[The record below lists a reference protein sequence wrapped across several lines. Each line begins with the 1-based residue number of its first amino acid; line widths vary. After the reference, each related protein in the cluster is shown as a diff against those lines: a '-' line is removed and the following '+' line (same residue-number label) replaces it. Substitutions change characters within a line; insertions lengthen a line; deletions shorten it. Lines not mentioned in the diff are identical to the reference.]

1 MDGATGPSGEE
12 TEMVL
17 SRRVVLG
24 TAIGG
29 GLALSSPRQPV
40 AQGSAPVATTNTGQV
55 RGATDGGT
63 HVFKGIPYGASTG
76 GEGRFR
82 PPAAPAPWSGVRDAL
97 AFAPMCPQVIRS
109 LPEIFSSWTFDKDMS
124 EDCLALNVW
133 TPALADGAKRPV
145 MVWFHGGDF
154 SSLSGSRNV
163 FDGTRLARKG
173 DVVVVTVNH
182 RLNLF
187 GYLQL
192 AQFAPEYADAGNV
205 GLLDLVQAL
214 GWVRDNIASFG
225 GDPGNVT
232 IFGQSGGGGKVSCLM
247 AMPAAAGL
255 FHRAVVQSGSY
266 YLEAMS
272 PDASS
277 ALTRKLLATLE
288 LSPSE
293 AGKLAS
299 LPAEVLIAGM
309 EKAQKTS
316 GGLNFRPVADGR
328 ALPSGPWVPGAPEVS
343 RNVPLLVG
351 TVATE
356 MTLLTGGGDP
366 AAFTLDEAGLR
377 ERLLRWFEPGDIDRV
392 LATFRETWPDATP
405 GDLFFAIETDLRM
418 RQGAWQQAGR
428 KAAQGGAP
436 VWLYEVDWRTPVGG
450 GKWKTPH
457 SVELAFVFDNVAKS
471 ASMVGTGAEPQAL
484 ADQMSASWLAFARSG
499 NPDNPAVPHWPA
511 YTDADRSTMVF
522 DVTSRVVND
531 HRGLERKL
539 LAGLSLKQT
548 NL

>member
-1 MDGATGPSGEE
+1 MMLP
-12 TEMVL
+12 
-17 SRRVVLG
+17 RRAVLG
-24 TAIGG
+24 TAAGG
-29 GLALSSPRQPV
+29 FALSGTRRAT
-40 AQGSAPVATTNTGQV
+40 AQGAAPVAMTTAGMV
-55 RGATDGGT
+55 RGTTDGGI
-63 HVFKGIPYGASTG
+63 HVFKGMHYGAPTG
-76 GEGRFR
+76 GAGRFR
-82 PPAAPAPWSGVRDAL
+82 PPVLPAPWSGVRDAL
-97 AFAPMCPQVIRS
+97 AFAPMCPQVVRG
-109 LPEIFSSWTFDKDMS
+109 LPEIFASWTFDKDMS

-133 TPALADGAKRPV
+133 TPAVADGGKRPV

-163 FDGTRLARKG
+163 FDGTRLAHKG
-173 DVVVVTVNH
+173 DVVVVTLNH

-192 AQFAPEYADAGNV
+192 AQFAPDFTDSGNV

-214 GWVRDNIASFG
+214 QWVRDNIASFG

-247 AMPAAAGL
+247 AMPAASGL
-255 FHRAVVQSGSY
+255 FHRAIVQSGSY
-266 YLEAMS
+266 YLAAMGTEA
-272 PDASS
+272 AA
-277 ALTRKLLATLE
+277 ALTRKLLAALE

-293 AGKLAS
+293 ASKLAG
-299 LPAEVLIAGM
+299 LPMATLVAGM
-309 EKAQKTS
+309 EKAQKTP

-356 MTLLTGGGDP
+356 MTLLTGAGDP
-366 AAFTLDEAGLR
+366 AAFALDDAALR
-377 ERLLRWFEPGDIDRV
+377 QRLLRWFEPGDIDRV
-392 LATFRETWPDATP
+392 LVTFRETWPGATP
-405 GDLFFAIETDLRM
+405 SDLFFAIDTDMSM
-418 RQGAWQQAGR
+418 RLGAWQQTGR

-471 ASMVGTGAEPQAL
+471 ASMVGTGAEPQTL
-484 ADQMSASWLAFARSG
+484 ADQMSACWLAFARSG
-499 NPDNPAVPHWPA
+499 NPDNAAVPHWPP
-511 YTDADRSTMVF
+511 YTEGDRATMVF

-531 HRGLERKL
+531 HRGAERKL
-539 LAGLSLKQT
+539 LAALPAKQAG
-548 NL
+548 